1 MYQKKKIKNEKN
13 IFFNK
18 IIKKKII
25 KYSFLFISHLIFI
38 L

>member
-1 MYQKKKIKNEKN
+1 MYQKKKNKKRKNA
-13 IFFNK
+13 FFNK